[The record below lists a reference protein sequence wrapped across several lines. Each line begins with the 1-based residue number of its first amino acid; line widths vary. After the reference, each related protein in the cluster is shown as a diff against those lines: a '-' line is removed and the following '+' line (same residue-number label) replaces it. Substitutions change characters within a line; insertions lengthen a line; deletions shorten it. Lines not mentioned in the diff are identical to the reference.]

1 MYLSTDRLPF
11 KIFFGTLQ
19 NKAFMSG
26 KWKDIWVLMYECIR
40 RCFFN
45 QNLYDYKLNL
55 SKTKKSL
62 SILEICVQILGIKYW
77 AMFFTVVLF
86 FKY

>member
-1 MYLSTDRLPF
+1 
-11 KIFFGTLQ
+11 
-19 NKAFMSG
+19 MSASE
-26 KWKDIWVLMYECIR
+26 DV
-40 RCFFN
+40 FFN

-62 SILEICVQILGIKYW
+62 SILEICVQILGIKYR